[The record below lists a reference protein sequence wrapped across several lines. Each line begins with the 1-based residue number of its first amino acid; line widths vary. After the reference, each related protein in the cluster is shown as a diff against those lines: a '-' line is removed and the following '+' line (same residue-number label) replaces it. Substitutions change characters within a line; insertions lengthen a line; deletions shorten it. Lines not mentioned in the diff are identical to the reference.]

1 MNLFRNARP
10 LRTQLLL
17 LAGVG
22 LLPLAILGAWG
33 LAILLQYQTDEVE
46 RSTLAISR
54 ALASAVESE
63 HLATITVLNGL
74 ADVTPL
80 RDGNIQG
87 FYAVAKSAVQARK
100 NWTGMELLDKNGK
113 VLFRTSEPY
122 GESKPEEPD
131 SASLKTVIETRKPVV
146 GSLQRGESGQL
157 EFDVRVPVLR
167 QGELAYVVTAVVKPD
182 RIVDILSRQKGPKDW
197 VMSVFDGAGVR
208 VARSRDHERT
218 VGTRAMPSLAK
229 LLSQDLAE
237 GTGITSTIE
246 GETVFTGYS
255 RVNGLDWMVVAG
267 APQSNMIAVALTSGT
282 TFAMGVLASLIACV
296 LLALYQA
303 RRILDPIE
311 AIGSQAALLREGKP
325 VSIQASEIPELDD
338 MGHALAA
345 ASADREA
352 LIRSQAEALQRAE
365 EASRVKDEFLAVLGH
380 ELRNPLAPIVSAMHL
395 MDMKADPSTAK
406 ERRIVRRQ
414 VDHMKRLVDDLL
426 DISRVTR
433 RQLEIRREAVDIG
446 VVVERSLEAVLTV
459 APKLLESTQVTGPQ
473 RATFVLGDELRLVQ
487 VFSNLLTNAIKF
499 DTSRRLVVS
508 IYAREAEEEGKSEVT
523 VSIRDHGTG
532 MDPAVVARIFEPFY
546 QAPQSIERSSGGLG
560 LGLAIVKGIVEAHGG
575 RVTASSAGV
584 GLGSTVSVVLPIMN
598 FATPAAQPVSGEHS
612 ARAEASAEANNG
624 ARLLVVDDNRD
635 AADSTADLLK
645 LSGFEVAVVY
655 RPSDALALLA
665 DFKPDLALL
674 DIGLP
679 EMDGY
684 ELARRIRAASGSES
698 CRLVALTGYG
708 KENDKKLAREAGFDR
723 HLSKPVEPGA
733 LLAAIDELLVKT

>member
-1 MNLFRNARP
+1 MTLFRNARP

-22 LLPLAILGAWG
+22 ILPLAILGAWG

-74 ADVTPL
+74 SDVKPL
-80 RDGNIQG
+80 RDGNVQG
-87 FYAVAKSAVQARK
+87 FYEVAKSAVQARK
-100 NWTGMELLDKNGK
+100 NWTGMALLDGSGK
-113 VLFRTSEPY
+113 VLFRTGEPY
-122 GESKPEEPD
+122 GQSKPDEAD
-131 SASLKTVIETRKPVV
+131 AASLKAVLETKRPVV
-146 GSLQRGESGQL
+146 GSLQPNEAGQV
-157 EFDVRVPVLR
+157 EFRVRVPALR
-167 QGELAYVVTAVVKPD
+167 NGEIAYVVTAVVKPD
-182 RIVDILSRQKGPKDW
+182 RIVDILARQRSPKDW
-197 VMSVFDGAGVR
+197 VMSVFDGDGLR
-208 VARSRDHERT
+208 VARSRDHART
-218 VGTRAMPSLAK
+218 LGTRAAPTLAK
-229 LLSQDLAE
+229 LLSLGLAE
-237 GTGITSTIE
+237 GTGITTTSE

-255 RVNGLDWMVVAG
+255 RVNGLDWMVVVG
-267 APQSNMIAVALTSGT
+267 APQSNMIAVALASGT
-282 TFAMGVLASLIACV
+282 TFVIGVLASLIACV

-325 VSIQASEIPELDD
+325 VSIQASDIPELDD

-345 ASADREA
+345 ASAERET

-395 MDMKADPSTAK
+395 MDMKADESTAK

-433 RQLEIRREAVDIG
+433 RQLEIRREAVDVG
-446 VVVERSLEAVLTV
+446 LVVERSLEAVLAV
-459 APKLLESTQVTGPQ
+459 APKLLESTQVIGPQ
-473 RATFVLGDELRLVQ
+473 RPTCVLGDELRLVQ

-499 DTSRRLVVS
+499 DASRRLVVT
-508 IYAREAEEEGKSEVT
+508 IDAGEEGGSEVT

-532 MDPAVVARIFEPFY
+532 MDAAVVARIFDPFY

-575 RVTASSAGV
+575 RVTASSAGI
-584 GLGSTVSVVLPIMN
+584 GLGSTVSVALPVMN
-598 FATPAAQPVSGEHS
+598 CTAPAQQPAGGERS
-612 ARAEASAEANNG
+612 PRAAAGADANEG
-624 ARLLVVDDNRD
+624 VRVLVVDDNRD
-635 AADSTADLLK
+635 AADSMADLLK
-645 LSGFEVAVVY
+645 LSGFEVTVVY
-655 RPSDALALLA
+655 RPSEALGLLA
-665 DFKPDLALL
+665 AFKPDLALL

-684 ELARRIRAASGSES
+684 ELARRIRASPAGAS
-698 CRLVALTGYG
+698 CRLVAVTGYG
-708 KENDKKLAREAGFDR
+708 KANDKKMARDAGFDR
-723 HLSKPVEPGA
+723 HLSKPVEPEA
-733 LLAAIDELLVKT
+733 LLAAIEELLAKA

>member
-1 MNLFRNARP
+1 MNLFRNVRP

-80 RDGNIQG
+80 RDGNMKD
-87 FYAVAKSAVQARK
+87 FYEVAKSAVQARK
-100 NWTGMELLDKNGK
+100 NWTGMTLLDKNGK
-113 VLFRTSEPY
+113 VLFRTDAPQ
-122 GESKPEEPD
+122 GQGKHDEPD
-131 SASLKTVIETRKPVV
+131 SASLKTVLATQKPVI
-146 GSLQRGESGQL
+146 GSLQRNEAGQVEYL
-157 EFDVRVPVLR
+157 VRVPVLR
-167 QGELAYVVTAVVKPD
+167 SGELAYVVTAVVKPD

-197 VMSVFDGAGVR
+197 VMSVFDGAGLR
-208 VARSRDHERT
+208 VARSRDHART
-218 VGTRAMPSLAK
+218 VGTHAAPSLAK
-229 LLSQDLAE
+229 LLSLGLAE

-267 APQSNMIAVALTSGT
+267 APQSNMIAVALASGT
-282 TFAMGVLASLIACV
+282 TFAIGVLASLIACV

-303 RRILDPIE
+303 RRILAPIQ

-338 MGHALAA
+338 MGRALAA
-345 ASADREA
+345 ASAERET

-395 MDMKADPSTAK
+395 MDMKAEAATAK

-433 RQLEIRREAVDIG
+433 RQLEIRREAVD
-446 VVVERSLEAVLTV
+446 VSLVVERSLEAVLTV
-459 APKLLESTQVTGPQ
+459 APKLLESTEVIGPA
-473 RATFVLGDELRLVQ
+473 RPTHVLGDELRLVQ

-499 DTSRRLVVS
+499 DASRRLVVT
-508 IYAREAEEEGKSEVT
+508 IDAGEEGASEVM

-584 GLGSTVSVVLPIMN
+584 GLGSTVSVALPIMN
-598 FATPAAQPVSGEHS
+598 CAAPGPQPGGGERS
-612 ARAEASAEANNG
+612 PRAAADADGNQG
-624 ARLLVVDDNRD
+624 VRVLIVDDNRD

-645 LSGFEVAVVY
+645 LTGFEVTVVY

-684 ELARRIRAASGSES
+684 ELARRIRAASGSTS

-723 HLSKPVEPGA
+723 HLSKPVEPEA
-733 LLAAIDELLVKT
+733 LLAALDELLVKA